1 MPETLLGVTIT
12 HVGFGIRGFPLSAS
26 KNTDVEGVD
35 FDQYDTE
42 AEHAENFVLP
52 DWFPIASLRGRV
64 LYDGFCST
72 SREWHITVRG
82 FMAGLRISTWD
93 NLPKCPVLWQDE
105 AQYYE
110 AAAAVAYDL
119 KRGSQGA
126 IIGIG
131 SLIITLAA
139 SKGWI

>member
-12 HVGFGIRGFPLSAS
+12 HVTFGIRGFPLAAI
-26 KNTDVEGVD
+26 KNTDIEGVD

-42 AEHAENFVLP
+42 AEHAENFVIP
-52 DWFPIASLRGRV
+52 DWFPIASLRGKV

-72 SREWHITVRG
+72 YREWHITVRG

-105 AQYYE
+105 GQYYE

-126 IIGIG
+126 IIGMI
-131 SLIITLAA
+131 SLIFTLAVA
-139 SKGWI
+139 KGWI